1 MIWLSWRQ
9 FRTSAVATFGALA
22 VVAVVVLVTGLQL
35 HAAYHSSGAATCA
48 STSGAECRSIVQSFL
63 SRFQVLQPLLDK
75 VGLLLLPAVT
85 GIFWAAPLV
94 ARELDSGTY
103 RLAWTQGVTRTR
115 WLTTKLVL
123 VGLAS
128 VAATGL
134 ISLLVTWWF
143 TPLDTLGGNR
153 FEPSLFQVRDIAPI
167 GYAAFAFALG
177 VTAGLLTRRTL
188 PAMATTLVG
197 YIAVRVAAM
206 VWIRPHFMP
215 PLTFT
220 NLVEPVGAGGVKLS
234 VPRGWVLSQIFTDPS
249 GHTMTDLRI
258 SPDSPC
264 FATRTCFA
272 GYHLTI
278 TYQPGNRYWP
288 FQWYETAL
296 FVGLAAA
303 LIALSYWW
311 LRRRLN

>member
-9 FRTSAVATFGALA
+9 FRTAAVVTFGALA

-35 HAAYHSSGAATCA
+35 RSAYHSTGAATC
-48 STSGAECRSIVQSFL
+48 TSGAECGTVVDSFL
-63 SRFQVLQPLLDK
+63 SRFQVLAPLLDK

-85 GIFWAAPLV
+85 GVFWAAPLV

-115 WLTTKLVL
+115 WLTTKLIV

-134 ISLLVTWWF
+134 LSLLVTWWF
-143 TPLDTLGGNR
+143 SPLDRLGSNR
-153 FEPSLFQVRDIAPI
+153 FEASLFHVRDVAPI
-167 GYAAFAFALG
+167 GYAVFAFALG

-188 PAMATTLVG
+188 PAMAVTLVG
-197 YIAVRVAAM
+197 YIAVRVAEM

-215 PLTFT
+215 ARTFT
-220 NLVEPVGAGGVKLS
+220 TVVEQIGPGIRTR
-234 VPRGWVLSQIFTDPS
+234 VPRGWVIDQFFTDPR
-249 GHTMTDLRI
+249 GHTMTNLGI

-272 GYHLTI
+272 GYHLHV
-278 TYQPGNRYWP
+278 TYQPADRYWA

-296 FVGLAAA
+296 FAGLAAV
-303 LIALSYWW
+303 LIAVSYWW
-311 LRRRLN
+311 LRRRLT

>member
-9 FRTSAVATFGALA
+9 FRTSAGVTFGALA

-35 HAAYHSSGAATCA
+35 HAAYHSAASC
-48 STSGAECRSIVQSFL
+48 TSGPECDTLRNAFD
-63 SRFQVLQPLLDK
+63 SRFQVLQPLLEM

-94 ARELDSGTY
+94 ARELDTGTY

-115 WLTTKLVL
+115 WLTVKLL
-123 VGLAS
+123 VVGVAS
-128 VAATGL
+128 LVATGL
-134 ISLLVTWWF
+134 LSLLVTWWF
-143 TPLDTLGGNR
+143 TPLDRLGANR
-153 FEPSLFQVRDIAPI
+153 FGPSLFQVRDVAPL

-188 PAMATTLVG
+188 PAMAVTLVG
-197 YIAVRVAAM
+197 YVTVRVVEM
-206 VWIRPHFMP
+206 VWIRPHFMA
-215 PLTFT
+215 PLTVT
-220 NLVEPVGAGGVKLS
+220 NTVEPIAGGGVKLRA
-234 VPRGWVLSQIFTDPS
+234 PLGWVISDSFTDPS
-249 GHTMTDLRI
+249 GHTLDSLRV

-264 FATRTCFA
+264 FATRSCFA
-272 GYHLTI
+272 GYHHTV
-278 TYQPGNRYWP
+278 TYQPEARYWT

-296 FVGLAAA
+296 FVALAAA

-311 LRRRLN
+311 LRRRLT